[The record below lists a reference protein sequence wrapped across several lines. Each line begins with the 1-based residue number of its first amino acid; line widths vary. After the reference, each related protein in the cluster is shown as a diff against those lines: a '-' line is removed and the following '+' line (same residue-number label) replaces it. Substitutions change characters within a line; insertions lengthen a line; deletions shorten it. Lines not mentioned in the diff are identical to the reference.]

1 MRLDDLIFFFFFLKK
16 RYVRTAAKVSSNM
29 MQYFFIP
36 EMSTY
41 IDEEKPITNE
51 KLSDLTDM
59 ALEDPKM
66 AKRIRM
72 PPEVI

>member
-1 MRLDDLIFFFFFLKK
+1 
-16 RYVRTAAKVSSNM
+16 M

-41 IDEEKPITNE
+41 IDEEKPVTNE

-66 AKRIRM
+66 AKRIHL
-72 PPEVI
+72 PGEVCI

>member
-1 MRLDDLIFFFFFLKK
+1 
-16 RYVRTAAKVSSNM
+16 

-41 IDEEKPITNE
+41 IDEEKAITNE

-72 PPEVI
+72 PPEVNI